1 MDKQKRGQISL
12 CSSAA
17 NKKPRKNKICRT
29 RLTQILK
36 FEYNCVKTA
45 WVPKA
50 NLPAAKK
57 SRRVKIRLKREVR
70 AAEIFLERR
79 FGKAI
84 LLIAIEQFSEYSVGL
99 AGSIMAANIGKSA
112 VSAVSLVEFVMALF
126 ISVFAEV
133 ATGGAVIAGS
143 IWAQSK
149 PATPETP

>member
-1 MDKQKRGQISL
+1 MR
-12 CSSAA
+12 A
-17 NKKPRKNKICRT
+17 
-29 RLTQILK
+29 
-36 FEYNCVKTA
+36 
-45 WVPKA
+45 PKA
-50 NLPAAKK
+50 NLPASKK

>member
-1 MDKQKRGQISL
+1 MR
-12 CSSAA
+12 A
-17 NKKPRKNKICRT
+17 
-29 RLTQILK
+29 
-36 FEYNCVKTA
+36 
-45 WVPKA
+45 PKA

-126 ISVFAEV
+126 ISVLLRSRRAEQSSP
-133 ATGGAVIAGS
+133 AVSGLKASRQRPKRRKSIALV
-143 IWAQSK
+143 
-149 PATPETP
+149 